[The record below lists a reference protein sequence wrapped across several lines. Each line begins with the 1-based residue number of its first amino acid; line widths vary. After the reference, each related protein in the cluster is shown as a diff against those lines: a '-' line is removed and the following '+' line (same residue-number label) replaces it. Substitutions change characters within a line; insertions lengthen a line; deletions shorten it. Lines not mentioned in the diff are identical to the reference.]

1 MFIVPGFLLLVA
13 HIRFTLSLQE
23 IIREDQLLPA
33 ALGINL
39 KTRAS
44 VRFGET

>member
-1 MFIVPGFLLLVA
+1 MLVVPGFLLLVA
-13 HIRFTLSLQE
+13 HIRFMLSLQE

-39 KTRAS
+39 
-44 VRFGET
+44 